1 MIFRR
6 RFGDVV
12 KRQLELFERENAD
25 LLRRCDEALLAYDR
39 ADRDDA
45 EELYG
50 DYHDLIDEATGEL
63 VELRD
68 HYAFALE
75 EDTAEE
81 YEYEFNRAVLK
92 RFRRFSLE
100 L

>member
-6 RFGDVV
+6 RFSDVV
-12 KRQLELFERENAD
+12 HRQLELFERDNAD
-25 LLRRCDEALLAYDR
+25 LLRRCDEALRAYDR
-39 ADRDDA
+39 AERDEA
-45 EELYG
+45 EEAYG
-50 DYHDLIDEATGEL
+50 DYHDLVDEATGEL

-68 HYAFALE
+68 NYSSVLD
-75 EDTAEE
+75 EDTAEA
-81 YEYEFNRAVLK
+81 YEHEFNRAVIK